1 MPEMDGYAATAAIR
15 RREQEQGASARRTP
29 IVAMTAHALKG
40 EAEKCLASGM
50 DDYIPKPVTGQRLE
64 AVLAR
69 WRPQTGP
76 GPPEEAVDASALA
89 ALRDLQGE
97 DGPDILA
104 ELIAVYL
111 RDTPP
116 RLAALHKA
124 VARADAEALGR
135 AAHSLK
141 GSSSQIGAVQVA
153 RLCADL
159 EEQAGT
165 TDLRGV
171 AETLRRLD
179 DAFGRV
185 RAHLLA
191 LAGGGDES

>member
-1 MPEMDGYAATAAIR
+1 
-15 RREQEQGASARRTP
+15 
-29 IVAMTAHALKG
+29 
-40 EAEKCLASGM
+40 M

-69 WRPQTGP
+69 WSPPAGP
-76 GPPEEAVDASALA
+76 GVPEEAVDAGILAL
-89 ALRDLQGE
+89 LQDLQREGRT
-97 DGPDILA
+97 DILA

-116 RLAALHKA
+116 RLATLHEA
-124 VARADAEALGR
+124 VARADVEALR
-135 AAHSLK
+135 RESHDLK

-159 EEQAGT
+159 EYQAST
-165 TDLRGV
+165 ADLAG
-171 AETLRRLD
+171 AMETLGRLNE
-179 DAFGRV
+179 AFGRV

-191 LAGGGDES
+191 LAGGEDES